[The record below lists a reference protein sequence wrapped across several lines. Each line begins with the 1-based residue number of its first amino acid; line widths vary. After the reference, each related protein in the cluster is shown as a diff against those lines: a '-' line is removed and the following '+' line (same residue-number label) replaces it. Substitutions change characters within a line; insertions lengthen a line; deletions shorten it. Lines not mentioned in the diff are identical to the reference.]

1 MKRIVSRVRRP
12 VRRESADLHLLLT
25 LLSFGA
31 SVSLTR
37 LFLELTGYP
46 QLGGGNLHIAHVLWG
61 GLLLFLAALL
71 PLVMANRWVYRIG
84 AVVAGIG
91 VGLFID
97 EVGKFITQSNDYFHP
112 AAAPIVYAFF
122 LLTVFAYYRVR
133 RPPARDPRAEMYRA
147 LDGLQ
152 ELLDN
157 DLDVQERADLER
169 RLVSVAAQEQ
179 APALAKLADQLLDYL
194 RADTIELAPE
204 RSSRWD
210 RWVDWV
216 VRWEDKIFT
225 EGRMRA
231 ALAGALLALGLW
243 SLLGLVEAVTPALAP
258 THIEE
263 LVIGGRLGNSLELA
277 GFSTRLAL
285 ESAVGLLYLASA
297 VLLAMGRSESGTT
310 LASVGLLL
318 ALTTVNLLVFYF
330 EQFSTIITAS
340 LELIILLSV
349 IRFRSRFVEPEKIA
363 SATRA
368 DDGHSKAG

>member
-61 GLLLFLAALL
+61 GLLLFVAALL
-71 PLVMANRWVYRIG
+71 PLVMANRWVYRVG
-84 AVVAGIG
+84 AVLAGIG

-122 LLTVFAYYRVR
+122 LLTALAYYRVR

-147 LDGLQ
+147 LDALE
-152 ELLDN
+152 ELLDH
-157 DLDVQERADLER
+157 DLDAHERADLDR
-169 RLVSVAAQEQ
+169 RLAYVASQEQ
-179 APALAKLADQLLDYL
+179 EPALADLADHLLGYL
-194 RADTIELAPE
+194 RADTVELAPE

-210 RWVDWV
+210 RGLDWA
-216 VRWEDKIFT
+216 VRWEDRIFT
-225 EGRMRA
+225 AGRMRA

-243 SLLGLVEAVTPALAP
+243 SLLGLVQAVSPSMAP
-258 THIEE
+258 THLEE
-263 LVIGGRLGNSLELA
+263 LVIGGRLGSSIELA

-297 VLLAMGRSESGTT
+297 LLLAIGKSETGTT
-310 LASVGLLL
+310 LASIGLLL

-340 LELIILLSV
+340 LELILLLSV
-349 IRFRSRFVEPEKIA
+349 LRFRSRFVLPA
-363 SATRA
+363 QSSGAVHARPDA
-368 DDGHSKAG
+368 D